1 MGTTHSTQSQA
12 NATHEQLIPASDAPE
27 SVPPNIGFASPHF
40 LPAPSNIL
48 VIESYSSMG
57 GPSLGYALLYSPHVD
72 SGGIAIT
79 SSGRMCNVPPRRWE
93 EIENLVRQAKEVS
106 EQLRQSSWSR
116 PQTVSATEWD
126 SVFSSHSSI
135 RRARVPPLSIMI
147 LGRPR
152 TIPNYTVFTGQL
164 IKFPLRTS

>member
-12 NATHEQLIPASDAPE
+12 NATHEQPKPASDAPE

-93 EIENLVRQAKEVS
+93 EMENLVRRAKEVS

-126 SVFSSHSSI
+126 SVFSSHSHG
-135 RRARVPPLSIMI
+135 I
-147 LGRPR
+147 LPFAGL
-152 TIPNYTVFTGQL
+152 VSHL
-164 IKFPLRTS
+164 CLL